1 MARIFSNQKYLVVI
15 FLMLFTFACSS
26 TNTIVKNEPQDLNP
40 NASFEVGL
48 MSDHKDKTYKAGED
62 IYLYFTAN
70 RDCYLT
76 LINISPDENIKLL
89 LPNQYQRDN
98 LAKVGYIYRIPSQKA
113 KFRFR
118 AKGEEGEEKVWAIA
132 TLENIPLIDQK
143 NLKSDGS
150 IPQVIISKEL
160 FEKELRVKLNSIHPE
175 KWAEFQM
182 TLKIVK

>member
-76 LINISPDENIKLL
+76 L
-89 LPNQYQRDN
+89 
-98 LAKVGYIYRIPSQKA
+98 
-113 KFRFR
+113 
-118 AKGEEGEEKVWAIA
+118 
-132 TLENIPLIDQK
+132 T
-143 NLKSDGS
+143 
-150 IPQVIISKEL
+150 
-160 FEKELRVKLNSIHPE
+160 
-175 KWAEFQM
+175 
-182 TLKIVK
+182 